1 MGFSFSPNKTM
12 GTSYGT
18 VPQISLPASIY
29 ELRDYIKRKLGY
41 PVVQVNVSDE
51 QIYDRIS
58 DTLLYYR
65 DYHYDGTQ
73 RTYVKWQV
81 TEENIDNG
89 WLPVTEDIIG
99 IVRIFNPQ
107 VTESN
112 KYTSIRYRLMS
123 EIFLADTFG
132 FTMPSFTDYVM
143 TQQTMSEID
152 QLFRGLKP
160 IRYNRNEDKLYI
172 DMDWNYDVS
181 VGNWIVAE
189 AHAVFDP
196 QLYTSIFHERFVL
209 DYSTALVKM
218 QWGENIKKFG
228 NIQLPGGLTMEG
240 QTIYDEGKNDKD
252 KLEEEMMNMT
262 LPPMDMIG

>member
-1 MGFSFSPNKTM
+1 M

-41 PVVQVNVSDE
+41 PVVQVNVSDD

-81 TEENIDNG
+81 TQENIDNG

-152 QLFRGLKP
+152 QLFRGSNQFVTTEMRTSSTLIWIGTTMSRLETGLLPRLTRYLTPNYTQAYSMKGLSLTP
-160 IRYNRNEDKLYI
+160 NYTQAYSMKGLSLTIR
-172 DMDWNYDVS
+172 
-181 VGNWIVAE
+181 
-189 AHAVFDP
+189 
-196 QLYTSIFHERFVL
+196 
-209 DYSTALVKM
+209 
-218 QWGENIKKFG
+218 
-228 NIQLPGGLTMEG
+228 LPW
-240 QTIYDEGKNDKD
+240 
-252 KLEEEMMNMT
+252 
-262 LPPMDMIG
+262 